1 MIKKNNQ
8 KISYF
13 LCLKIKN
20 KKQVLP
26 DVFSSIFENSY
37 HINHLFLIRR
47 KKFNVNSHQV
57 GLRNKMTKQKIGEK
71 KFIQYR

>member
-37 HINHLFLIRR
+37 HINHLFLKR
-47 KKFNVNSHQV
+47 KKKVKS
-57 GLRNKMTKQKIGEK
+57 
-71 KFIQYR
+71 KFSSSSL